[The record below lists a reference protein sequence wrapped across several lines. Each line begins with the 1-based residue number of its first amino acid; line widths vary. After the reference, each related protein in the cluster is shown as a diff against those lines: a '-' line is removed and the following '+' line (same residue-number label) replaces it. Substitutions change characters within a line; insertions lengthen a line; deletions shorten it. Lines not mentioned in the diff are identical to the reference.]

1 MAAQLRTCERLGA
14 DHEQKVMQ
22 ADPGRELKP
31 EQNRRC
37 QTAGLATN

>member
-1 MAAQLRTCERLGA
+1 MAAQLRTCKRLGA

-22 ADPGRELKP
+22 ADPGRVLKP
-31 EQNRRC
+31 GQDRRC